1 MNQRLADIV
10 HRRHALREKIRL
22 QRTLVADITV
32 QWQRPLA
39 LADTGLKAV
48 RVIYQHPAL
57 VTSLVTAVLTL
68 RHKGIFAFAKGGWR
82 LLYLYPS
89 AIFFGLK
96 YLASV
101 VSPANDTRS
110 CETAADESM
119 PPLSNNEDNK
129 GNSNVR

>member
-1 MNQRLADIV
+1 MKQRLADIV
-10 HRRHALREKIRL
+10 HRRRTLREKIRL
-22 QRTLVADITV
+22 QRSQVADITA

-48 RVIYQHPAL
+48 RVIYRHPAL
-57 VTSLVTAVLTL
+57 VTGVVTAVLAL
-68 RHKGIFAFAKGGWR
+68 RHKGVIAFAKGGWR

-101 VSPANDTRS
+101 VSTARDTRS
-110 CETAADESM
+110 CETATDETI
-119 PPLSNNEDNK
+119 PPLSNNEDSK
-129 GNSNVR
+129 GNSNAK

>member
-10 HRRHALREKIRL
+10 QRRRTLREKIRL
-22 QRTLVADITV
+22 QRTLVADIAV

-39 LADTGLKAV
+39 LADTGMKAV
-48 RVIYQHPAL
+48 RVIYRHPAL
-57 VTSLVTAVLTL
+57 VTGVVTAVFAL
-68 RHKGIFAFAKGGWR
+68 RHKGVIAFAKGGWR

-101 VSPANDTRS
+101 VSPASDTRS
-110 CETAADESM
+110 RETAADESM
-119 PPLSNNEDNK
+119 HPLSNNEDSK
-129 GNSNVR
+129 GNSNAR